1 MREVATPVRDIV
13 GETLLCTMQLRLDR
27 IDLEK
32 NLLSAGATGQLV
44 HHLPYDL
51 RGILIAKLSVDLDD
65 FMIWF
70 LELFHF

>member
-1 MREVATPVRDIV
+1 
-13 GETLLCTMQLRLDR
+13 MQLRLHR

-51 RGILIAKLSVDLDD
+51 RGFLITELSVDLDYL
-65 FMIWF
+65 MVWL
-70 LELFHF
+70 LELFNF